1 MIQKNKI
8 YTHYKNKED
17 YLVKDFCKIQ
27 ENDTWVKAV
36 LYSPINESLLF
47 VRNLKE
53 FKEKFSPKNK

>member
-27 ENDTWVKAV
+27 DNDTWVQAV
-36 LYSPINESLLF
+36 LYCPVNETLLF
-47 VRNLKE
+47 VRSLKE
-53 FKEKFSPKNK
+53 FQEKFSPKNK